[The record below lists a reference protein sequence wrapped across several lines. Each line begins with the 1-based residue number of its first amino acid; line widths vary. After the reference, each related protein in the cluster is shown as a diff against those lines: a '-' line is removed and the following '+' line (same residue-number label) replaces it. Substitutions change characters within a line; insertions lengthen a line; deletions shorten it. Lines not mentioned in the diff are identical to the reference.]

1 MAECTKHASYNICV
15 SQGSVAT
22 RLRYGG
28 LFNNSFVANCLQSV
42 TVKKL
47 LKSVNIWRR
56 YRQKFGGTFFSW
68 TTVCIFTAGDCT
80 SQSVCHANCILC
92 RLRQSSAAAVLNC
105 CFVSKGFVDQ
115 LPRPSRM
122 VHFMSVNCSDKI
134 AMFEHCVATVLG
146 FVFPGDVKI
155 ESQTIST

>member
-28 LFNNSFVANCLQSV
+28 HFNNSFIANCLQSV

-47 LKSVNIWRR
+47 LKSVNIWCR
-56 YRQKFGGTFFSW
+56 YRRKFGGTFFFHEPRC
-68 TTVCIFTAGDCT
+68 VCLQLVTA
-80 SQSVCHANCILC
+80 QSVCHVNCILC
-92 RLRQSSAAAVLNC
+92 RLRQSSAAAVLNY
-105 CFVSKGFVDQ
+105 CFVSKGFVDR